1 MSTDGHVE
9 LPTKGFSAVD
19 NPGLGFW
26 LLIVDTE
33 NANTLTLVLGTAI
46 DPPQAIPLTLADQVE
61 TPAALAANADDY
73 DFAGFTDST
82 VCRISASAPVDIT
95 GFEAGAITGLTLRK
109 KLINVGAN
117 AITLKHLV
125 TSGVANQ
132 IQIPGGADLPMAPDD
147 AVDIFYD
154 LATTKWRVV

>member
-33 NANTLTLVLGTAI
+33 NANTPTLVLGTAV
-46 DPPQAIPLTLADQVE
+46 DPPTAIPLSLADAVE
-61 TPAALAANADDY
+61 TPPALAANANDY
-73 DFAGFTDST
+73 DFAGFTNST
-82 VCRISASAPVDIT
+82 IDRISASAPVDIT

-132 IQIPGGADLPMAPDD
+132 IHIPGAVDLVMAADD
-147 AVDIFYD
+147 AVDLFYD
-154 LATTKWRVV
+154 LAITKWRVV